1 MKNENERATE
11 KRPEE
16 RVPESVRVR
25 NKDIPLLADIFCI
38 MQEVCAIE
46 HRRDWQRDRMYK
58 ITQAIN
64 GMPSGGSVPHGLDE
78 AFAKLA
84 EIDEEHEKSCKEYV
98 RQLRAAERILNG
110 IPSRSMRAFV
120 VMKYVMD
127 VPDVQIRAELNISER
142 GFKRARKSIEEAESM
157 ASVKWRE
164 RYVLADQ

>member
-1 MKNENERATE
+1 MKNENERAAE

-16 RVPESVRVR
+16 RAPESVRVR

-64 GMPSGGSVPHGLDE
+64 GMPGGGSVPHGLDE

-120 VMKYVMD
+120 LMKYVMD
-127 VPDVQIRAELNISER
+127 VPDVEIRQELNLTRR
-142 GFKRARKSIEEAESM
+142 GFDRARRCIEEADNMS
-157 ASVKWRE
+157 AVKWPE
-164 RYVLADQ
+164 RFILGK